1 MNRSLLRL
9 VRIFGAGN
17 PVIHKVIEYYG
28 SSEAACTEIDKG
40 DFRFISD
47 KNSRE
52 LVSFVT
58 YDKIDKVISWCE
70 KRDIKLVN
78 LYEKEYP
85 RMLKEIY
92 NPPVVL
98 FYCGDL
104 SCLENS
110 SITAVGAREVTP
122 YIEKLSFRICR
133 DLSKSGITI
142 VSGMARG
149 VDSVCH
155 NACVYEGNPTVGV
168 LACGINYDYPY
179 GSAAL
184 RRKIVLNGGAYMSE
198 LFPEASPT
206 KEYFRGR
213 NRILAGLS
221 KGTIVFQAG
230 EKSGSLI
237 TAEYALE
244 EGRDVFCVPPPGIFD
259 SCYAGVIP
267 YIEDGAVPIFNHDD
281 ILEFYRNNY

>member
-9 VRIFGAGN
+9 GRIFGAGN

-28 SSEAACTEIDKG
+28 NAEAACTELDKG
-40 DFRFISD
+40 DFRFIPD
-47 KNSRE
+47 KQMRE

-58 YDKIDKVISWCE
+58 YDKIDKVISWCG

-104 SCLENS
+104 RCLENS
-110 SITAVGAREVTP
+110 PITSVGAREITP

-133 DLSKSGITI
+133 DLSKSGMTI
-142 VSGMARG
+142 ISGMARG
-149 VDSVCH
+149 VDSVSH
-155 NACVYEGNPTVGV
+155 NACIYEGNPTVGV

-179 GSAAL
+179 GSGTL
-184 RRKIVLNGGAYMSE
+184 RRKIVLNGGAYITE
-198 LFPEASPT
+198 LFPEVSPS

-213 NRILAGLS
+213 NRIMAGLS

-230 EKSGSLI
+230 IKSGSLI

-244 EGRDVFCVPPPGIFD
+244 EGRDVFCVPPPSLLD
-259 SCYAGVIP
+259 ERYAGVIP
-267 YIEDGAVPIFNHDD
+267 YIDDGAIPVFNHDD

>member
-17 PVIHKVIEYYG
+17 PVIHKVIEHYG
-28 SSEAACTEIDKG
+28 NAVNACTELDKG
-40 DFRFISD
+40 DVQFLSQ
-47 KNSRE
+47 KKQHE
-52 LVSFVT
+52 MVSFVS

-78 LYEKEYP
+78 LYENEYP
-85 RMLKEIY
+85 RLLKEIY
-92 NPPVVL
+92 NPPVIL

-104 SCLENS
+104 SCLER
-110 SITAVGAREVTP
+110 TTVTGVGAREITP

-133 DLSKSGITI
+133 DLSSMGITL

-149 VDSVCH
+149 VDSVVH

-179 GSAAL
+179 GSGEL
-184 RRKIVLNGGAYMSE
+184 RRKIVLNGGAYITE
-198 LFPEASPT
+198 LFPEVSPSR
-206 KEYFRGR
+206 EYFRGR

-221 KGTIVFQAG
+221 QGTIVFQAG

-237 TAEYALE
+237 TAEYSLE
-244 EGRDVFCVPPPGIFD
+244 EGRDVFCVPPPNLLD
-259 SCYAGVIP
+259 KRYNGVIP
-267 YIEDGAVPIFNHDD
+267 YLEDGAIPVFNHDD
-281 ILEFYRNNY
+281 IIEFYKRNY

>member
-17 PVIHKVIEYYG
+17 PVIHKVIEHYG
-28 SSEAACTEIDKG
+28 NAVNACTELDKG
-40 DFRFISD
+40 DVQFLSH
-47 KNSRE
+47 KKQHE
-52 LVSFVT
+52 MVSFVS

-78 LYEKEYP
+78 LYENEYP
-85 RMLKEIY
+85 RLLKEIY
-92 NPPVVL
+92 NPPVIL

-104 SCLENS
+104 SCLER
-110 SITAVGAREVTP
+110 TTVTGVGAREITP

-133 DLSKSGITI
+133 DLSSMGITL

-149 VDSVCH
+149 VDSVVH

-179 GSAAL
+179 GSGEL
-184 RRKIVLNGGAYMSE
+184 RRKIVLNGGAYITE
-198 LFPEASPT
+198 LFPEVSPSR
-206 KEYFRGR
+206 EYFRGR

-221 KGTIVFQAG
+221 QGTIVFQAG

-237 TAEYALE
+237 TAEYSLE
-244 EGRDVFCVPPPGIFD
+244 EGRDVFCVPPPNLLD
-259 SCYAGVIP
+259 KRYNGVIP
-267 YIEDGAVPIFNHDD
+267 YLEDGAIPVFNHDD
-281 ILEFYRNNY
+281 IIEFYKRNY

>member
-1 MNRSLLRL
+1 MNRPLLRL

-28 SSEAACTEIDKG
+28 GAENACAELDKG
-40 DFRFISD
+40 DTRFLSD
-47 KNSRE
+47 KQQRE
-52 LVSFVT
+52 MVGFVT

-78 LYEKEYP
+78 LYEREYP

-104 SCLENS
+104 SCLENFPL
-110 SITAVGAREVTP
+110 TVVGARDITP
-122 YIEKLSFRICR
+122 YIEKLCFRVCR
-133 DLSKSGITI
+133 DLSKNGITI
-142 VSGMARG
+142 VSGMAKG
-149 VDSVCH
+149 VDSVSH

-179 GSAAL
+179 GSASL
-184 RRKIVLNGGAYMSE
+184 RRKIVLNGGAYITE
-198 LFPEASPT
+198 LFPEAAPT
-206 KEYFRGR
+206 REYFRGR
-213 NRILAGLS
+213 NRIVAGLS

-230 EKSGSLI
+230 KKSGSLI

-244 EGRDVFCVPPPGIFD
+244 EGRDVFCVPPPNLLD
-259 SCYAGVIP
+259 SRYEGVVP
-267 YIEDGAVPIFNHDD
+267 YLEDGAVPIFNHDD
-281 ILEFYRNNY
+281 VLEFYRNNY

>member
-28 SSEAACTEIDKG
+28 NAVNACSELDKG
-40 DFRFISD
+40 DIRFLPG
-47 KNSRE
+47 KQLRE
-52 LVSFVT
+52 MVSFVS
-58 YDKIDKVISWCE
+58 YDKIDKVILWCE

-92 NPPVVL
+92 NPPVIL

-110 SITAVGAREVTP
+110 PITAVGAREITS
-122 YIEKLSFRICR
+122 YIEKLAFRVCR
-133 DLSKSGITI
+133 DLSKSGMTI

-149 VDSVCH
+149 VDSVSH
-155 NACVYEGNPTVGV
+155 NACIYEENPTVGV
-168 LACGINYDYPY
+168 LACGINYDYPK
-179 GSAAL
+179 GSGIM
-184 RRKIVLNGGAYMSE
+184 RRKIILNGGAYISE
-198 LFPEASPT
+198 LFPEAEPT
-206 KEYFRGR
+206 REYFKGR

-230 EKSGSLI
+230 KGSGSLI
-237 TAEYALE
+237 TADYALE
-244 EGRDVFCVPPPGIFD
+244 EGRDVFCVPPPKLSD
-259 SCYAGVIP
+259 RRYEGVSL
-267 YIEDGAVPIFNHDD
+267 YLEDGAIPLFNHDD
-281 ILEFYRNNY
+281 VLEFYRNNY

>member
-28 SSEAACTEIDKG
+28 NAENACAELDKG
-40 DFRFISD
+40 DIRFLTD
-47 KNSRE
+47 KQMIE
-52 LVSFVT
+52 MVSFVT
-58 YDKIDKVISWCE
+58 YDKIDKVIAWCE

-78 LYEKEYP
+78 IYEKEYP

-92 NPPVVL
+92 NPPVIL

-104 SCLENS
+104 SCLDRTT
-110 SITAVGAREVTP
+110 ITAVGAREITP

-133 DLSKSGITI
+133 DLSALGITI

-149 VDSVCH
+149 VDSAAH
-155 NACVYEGNPTVGV
+155 NACIYENNPTVGV
-168 LACGINYDYPY
+168 LACGINCEYPF
-179 GSAAL
+179 GSGTL
-184 RRKIVLNGGAYMSE
+184 RRKILLNGGAYITE
-198 LFPEASPT
+198 LFPEVQPT
-206 KEYFRGR
+206 RGYFHGR

-221 KGTIVFQAG
+221 KGTVVFQADNR
-230 EKSGSLI
+230 SGSLI
-237 TAEYALE
+237 TAGYALDS
-244 EGRDVFCVPPPGIFD
+244 GRDVFCVPPPNLLD
-259 SCYAGVIP
+259 KRYEGVVP
-267 YIEDGAVPIFNHDD
+267 LLEDGAIPVFNHDD